1 YTALGCRRKDAYR
14 GSRMIA
20 DALSPK
26 GRSKPSAMETLT
38 ITKQQARRFILAHQ
52 GLWPPYELEGKDSIL
67 EYIHRVGCIQFDPL
81 NIVGRNPELVLQAR
95 VSGFQ
100 PVMLQELLY
109 KDRKLLDGW
118 DKNMSIYGVEDW
130 PYFHRRRET
139 AKRNPGRSPGPVRS
153 ILPQVR
159 QVLEERGPLSSIDLD
174 FNQTVDWSWAPTR
187 LARAA
192 LESMYW
198 GGELVIHHKVNTR
211 KVYDF
216 ASRHIPEALLSAS
229 DPNETEEQFHDWYVL
244 RRIGGTGLLWDKSG
258 DAWLGMFGMKS
269 KERKAALS
277 RLIKQD
283 KVVEVGVNGVKF
295 PVYMRSED
303 ETLLNKTLD
312 TSTPL
317 SQAAIMAPL
326 DNLLWDRRFV
336 EKLFDFY
343 YVWEVY
349 KPVAERR
356 FGYYVLPILYGDRFV
371 ARFEP
376 GRDKKNGTLIIKKW
390 WWESGVKQSER
401 MHNDLQ
407 QCFKRFLNYLGA
419 DNLQIDSK
427 TTEQAGLDWLG
438 SLS

>member
-1 YTALGCRRKDAYR
+1 MG
-14 GSRMIA
+14 
-20 DALSPK
+20 
-26 GRSKPSAMETLT
+26 TLT
-38 ITKQQARRFILAHQ
+38 LTKQQARQFILAHQ
-52 GLWPPYELEGKDSIL
+52 CLWPPHELEGKAGIL
-67 EYIHRVGCIQFDPL
+67 EYIRRVGCIQFDPL

-118 DKNMSIYGVEDW
+118 DKNMSIYCVEDW
-130 PYFHRRRET
+130 PNFRRRREA

-159 QVLEERGPLSSIDLD
+159 QALEERGPSSSIDLD

-198 GGELVIHHKVNTR
+198 RGELVIHHKVNTR

-216 ASRHIPEALLSAS
+216 TSRHLPKDLLSAS
-229 DPNETEEQFHDWYVL
+229 DPNETEEQFHDWYVH
-244 RRIGGTGLLWDKSG
+244 RRIGSVGLLWDKSG
-258 DAWLGMFGMKS
+258 DAWLGMPGIKS
-269 KERKAALS
+269 KERKAALA
-277 RLIKQD
+277 RLRKQG
-283 KVVEVGVNGVKF
+283 KVIEVGVDGLKL
-295 PVYMRSED
+295 PLYMRSED
-303 ETLLNKTLD
+303 EKLLKMTLD
-312 TSTPL
+312 SGAPL
-317 SQAAIMAPL
+317 SRAAIIAPL

-336 EKLFDFY
+336 EELFDFT

-356 FGYYVLPILYGDRFV
+356 YGYYVLPILYGDRFV

-376 GRDKKNGTLIIKKW
+376 GQDKKNKTLIIKKW
-390 WWESGVKQSER
+390 WWESGIQQSER
-401 MHNDLQ
+401 MQSDLIH
-407 QCFKRFLNYLGA
+407 CFERFLNYLGA
-419 DNLQIDSK
+419 DNLRIEN
-427 TTEQAGLDWLG
+427 TTIEQAGLDWLV
-438 SLS
+438 SSA

>member
-1 YTALGCRRKDAYR
+1 MG
-14 GSRMIA
+14 
-20 DALSPK
+20 
-26 GRSKPSAMETLT
+26 TLT
-38 ITKQQARRFILAHQ
+38 ITKQQARRYILAHQ
-52 GLWPPYELEGKDSIL
+52 GLWPPDELEGKAGVL

-100 PVMLQELLY
+100 PMMLQDLLY

-118 DKNMSIYGVEDW
+118 DKNMSIYCVEDW
-130 PYFHRRRET
+130 PYFHRRRE
-139 AKRNPGRSPGPVRS
+139 AARRNPGRSPEPVRS

-159 QVLEERGPLSSIDLD
+159 QELEERGPLSSIDLD

-211 KVYDF
+211 KVCDLT
-216 ASRHIPEALLSAS
+216 SRHLPEDLLSAS
-229 DPNETEEQFHDWYVL
+229 DPHETEEQFHDWYVH
-244 RRIGGTGLLWDKSG
+244 RRIGGVGLLWNKSG
-258 DAWLGMFGMKS
+258 DAWLGMPGIKS

-277 RLIKQD
+277 RLLKQG
-283 KVVEVGVNGVKF
+283 KLVEVCVDGLKL
-295 PVYMRSED
+295 PLYMRRED
-303 ETLLNKTLD
+303 ETLLNKTLE
-312 TSTPL
+312 TSAPL
-317 SQAAIMAPL
+317 SRAVIMAPL

-336 EKLFDFY
+336 KELFDFH

-356 FGYYVLPILYGDRFV
+356 YGYYVLPILYGDRFI

-376 GRDKKNGTLIIKKW
+376 GQDKKNGALIIKQW
-390 WWESGVKQSER
+390 WWEPGVKQSKG
-401 MHNDLQ
+401 MHNNLI
-407 QCFKRFLNYLGA
+407 QCFRLFLNYLGA
-419 DNLQIDSK
+419 DNLRVENAAI
-427 TTEQAGLDWLG
+427 EQGELDWLA
-438 SLS
+438 SSA

>member
-1 YTALGCRRKDAYR
+1 
-14 GSRMIA
+14 M
-20 DALSPK
+20 
-26 GRSKPSAMETLT
+26 T
-38 ITKQQARRFILAHQ
+38 ITKQQARRFVLAHQ
-52 GLWPPYELEGKDSIL
+52 GLWPSYKLKGKAGVL

-81 NIVGRNPELVLQAR
+81 NIIGRNPELILQAR

-100 PVMLQELLY
+100 AVMLQELLY

-118 DKNMSIYGVEDW
+118 DKNMSIYSVDDW
-130 PYFHRRRET
+130 PCFRRRREA

-159 QVLEERGPLSSIDLD
+159 KALEERGPLSSIDLD

-187 LARAA
+187 LACAA

-198 GGELVIHHKVNTR
+198 GGELVVHHKVNTR

-216 ASRHIPEALLSAS
+216 ASRHLPEDVFSAV
-229 DPNETEEQFHDWYVL
+229 DPNETEEQFHDWYVH
-244 RRIGGTGLLWDKSG
+244 RRIGGVGLLWDKSG
-258 DAWLGMFGMKS
+258 DAWLGMPRIKS

-277 RLIKQD
+277 RLLIQG
-283 KVVEVGVNGVKF
+283 KVVEVGVDGMKL
-295 PVYMRSED
+295 PLYMRRED
-303 ETLLNKTLD
+303 EMLLNKTLD
-312 TSTPL
+312 SSAPL
-317 SQAAIMAPL
+317 SRAVIMAPL

-336 EKLFDFY
+336 GELFDFD

-349 KPVAERR
+349 KPVADRR
-356 FGYYVLPILYGDRFV
+356 YGYYVLPILYGDRFV

-376 GRDKKNGTLIIKKW
+376 GRDKKNGTLIIKNW

-401 MHNDLQ
+401 MRSDLLH
-407 QCFKRFLNYLGA
+407 CFKRFLDYLGA
-419 DNLQIDSK
+419 DNLRIESK
-427 TTEQAGLDWLG
+427 ATEQADLDWLG